1 MYRYRDRAG
10 CLRFNLSYKV
20 GPRPGAYLY
29 GFKALSGLGL
39 QCPYT

>member
-20 GPRPGAYLY
+20 GPGAYLY

-39 QCPYT
+39 QCECPYT